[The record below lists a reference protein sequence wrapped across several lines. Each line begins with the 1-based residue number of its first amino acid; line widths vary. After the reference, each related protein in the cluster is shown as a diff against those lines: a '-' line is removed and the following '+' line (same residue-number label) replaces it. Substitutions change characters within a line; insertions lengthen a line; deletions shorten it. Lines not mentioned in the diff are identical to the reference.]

1 MFPEPI
7 PTLLLKHNRFEMTF
21 HVCIQ
26 HHIGKMDLRVPQI
39 EKAVEVSTR
48 PRKGDRDRRPRPA
61 L

>member
-39 EKAVEVSTR
+39 EKSGQVNN
-48 PRKGDRDRRPRPA
+48 
-61 L
+61 